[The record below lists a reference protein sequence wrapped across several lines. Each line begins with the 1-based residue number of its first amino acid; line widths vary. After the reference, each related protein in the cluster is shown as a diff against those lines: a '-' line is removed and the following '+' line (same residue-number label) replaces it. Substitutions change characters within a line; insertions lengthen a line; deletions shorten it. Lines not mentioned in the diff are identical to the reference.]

1 MAQIVIQALSDHVKG
16 NKSDTGGI
24 AEAVSNTYHNDC
36 EALEQIWPLFF

>member
-16 NKSDTGGI
+16 TKVTLVV

-36 EALEQIWPLFF
+36 EALE